1 MLRLDDVSASYRG
14 LRALQGVSLE
24 VARGEIV
31 AVVGANG
38 AGKSTLL
45 KSIAGQVATE
55 GSIEFEGQSLRRL
68 PAHRITRLGVSMVPE
83 GRRLFPRLSV
93 EDNLR
98 LGAYAKR
105 GADRFKPLELVFSLF
120 PRLQERLPQRAETLS
135 GGEQQM
141 LAIGRA
147 LMTQPRFL
155 MLDEPSQGIMPRLV
169 DDILA
174 AVTRIRE
181 LGVTVLLVEQRL
193 VEALAIADR
202 AYVLQTGRIVLS
214 GPAAEIAGDDGGAQG
229 VSGDLADA
237 CADRGWRD
245 RRSGD
250 GAVAPRGRH
259 SMHRVRA
266 GARAART
273 RRRHQHAA
281 ARDQGAGRAR
291 PAGRNWTAPA
301 SARAS

>member
-1 MLRLDDVSASYRG
+1 MSA
-14 LRALQGVSLE
+14 
-24 VARGEIV
+24 GEIV

-55 GSIEFEGQSLRRL
+55 GAIAFDGKSLAKV
-68 PAHRITRLGVSMVPE
+68 PAHMIARMGIGLVPE

-98 LGAYAKR
+98 LGAYARR
-105 GADRFKPLELVFSLF
+105 GDPNRFKPLDLVFELF
-120 PRLQERLPQRAETLS
+120 PRLKERLPQRAETLS

-147 LMTQPRFL
+147 LMTQPRLL

-174 AVTRIRE
+174 AVQRIRG

-193 VEALAIADR
+193 AEALEIADR
-202 AYVLQTGRIVLS
+202 AYVLQTGRIVMS
-214 GPAAEIAGDDGGAQG
+214 GPAKEIAADDA
-229 VSGDLADA
+229 V
-237 CADRGWRD
+237 
-245 RRSGD
+245 RRAYLGI
-250 GAVAPRGRH
+250 
-259 SMHRVRA
+259 
-266 GARAART
+266 
-273 RRRHQHAA
+273 
-281 ARDQGAGRAR
+281 
-291 PAGRNWTAPA
+291 
-301 SARAS
+301 

>member
-1 MLRLDDVSASYRG
+1 M
-14 LRALQGVSLE
+14 
-24 VARGEIV
+24 
-31 AVVGANG
+31 VGANG
-38 AGKSTLL
+38 AGKTTLL
-45 KSIAGQVATE
+45 KSIAGLVATE
-55 GSIEFEGQSLRRL
+55 GSIEFEGRSLRRL

-93 EDNLR
+93 ADNLR
-98 LGAYAKR
+98 LGAYARR
-105 GADRFKPLELVFSLF
+105 GVDRFKPLELVFSLF

-174 AVTRIRE
+174 AVQRIRE

-214 GPAAEIAGDDGGAQG
+214 GPAAEIAGDDA
-229 VSGDLADA
+229 V
-237 CADRGWRD
+237 
-245 RRSGD
+245 RRAYLGI
-250 GAVAPRGRH
+250 
-259 SMHRVRA
+259 
-266 GARAART
+266 
-273 RRRHQHAA
+273 
-281 ARDQGAGRAR
+281 
-291 PAGRNWTAPA
+291 
-301 SARAS
+301 

>member
-1 MLRLDDVSASYRG
+1 MLRLEDVSAAYRG

-24 VARGEIV
+24 VRRGEIV

-45 KSIAGQVATE
+45 KSIAGLVAAE
-55 GSIEFEGQSLRRL
+55 GMIEFEGQSLRRI
-68 PAHRITRLGVSMVPE
+68 PAHRITRLGISMVPE

-105 GADRFKPLELVFSLF
+105 GAERFHPLELVFSLF
-120 PRLQERLPQRAETLS
+120 PRLRERLAQRAETLS

-155 MLDEPSQGIMPRLV
+155 MLDEPSQGIMPRL

-174 AVTRIRE
+174 AVTRVRE
-181 LGVTVLLVEQRL
+181 LGMTVLLVEQRL

-214 GPAAEIAGDDGGAQG
+214 GPAAEIAADDA
-229 VSGDLADA
+229 V
-237 CADRGWRD
+237 
-245 RRSGD
+245 RRAYLG
-250 GAVAPRGRH
+250 
-259 SMHRVRA
+259 M
-266 GARAART
+266 
-273 RRRHQHAA
+273 
-281 ARDQGAGRAR
+281 
-291 PAGRNWTAPA
+291 
-301 SARAS
+301 